1 MPLTEIERD
10 ALSALDEQRLID
22 ALRDLLRIQ
31 SLTGQEAAAQHWL
44 GHHMRQLGLDVD
56 LWTIDVAALQKHPQ
70 FPGVAVDRSKH
81 EAIGL
86 VGMWRGTAGVN
97 KSNGKRLAFN
107 GHTDFVP
114 EVVHANWKHDPW
126 GAELIDGRIYGRG
139 ACDMKGGLMAA
150 LDAIKA

>member
-1 MPLTEIERD
+1 MPLTENEKE

-56 LWTIDVAALQKHPQ
+56 LWTNDIVSLQKHPQ
-70 FPGVAVDRSKH
+70 FPGMEVDRSKH

-86 VGMWRGTAGVN
+86 VGVWQSMAGAVR
-97 KSNGKRLAFN
+97 SSARRL
-107 GHTDFVP
+107 
-114 EVVHANWKHDPW
+114 
-126 GAELIDGRIYGRG
+126 I
-139 ACDMKGGLMAA
+139 
-150 LDAIKA
+150 